1 MIQRKEYLEKL
12 ISCRQRQIIKVVT
25 GVRRCGKSTLFSLY
39 IDYLKSSGV
48 ADDQIVYVNLEELEY
63 ENLLRYKALYA
74 HVKKRL
80 CKGKYTYVFIDE
92 AQNCAGF
99 EKAVDS
105 LFVKHNVDLYIT
117 GSNAY
122 MLSGELATMLSGR
135 YITIEMLPFSFREYC
150 EAVQGKS
157 VRQNFNDW
165 LRFGSF
171 PYAVTLPRADNAVT
185 PYIEGIYNTI
195 LVKDVAKR
203 EGITDIAVLE
213 SIAKFLADNIGS
225 PVSTKKI
232 SDTINS
238 GGRKISVNT
247 VDRYLRALRDS
258 YIFYKADRY
267 DIKGRQY
274 LKTLGKYYLVDTGIR
289 NLLLSGSAAGIG
301 HLIENV
307 VYFELLRRG
316 YRVNIGKVA
325 EKEVDFVAGNTDGIA
340 YFQVSATVIE
350 ENTLRREL
358 APLEKIA
365 DNYPKTLLTLD
376 EIGAGA
382 NHNGIRQMNLLD
394 WLLSVQR

>member
-1 MIQRKEYLEKL
+1 
-12 ISCRQRQIIKVVT
+12 
-25 GVRRCGKSTLFSLY
+25 
-39 IDYLKSSGV
+39 
-48 ADDQIVYVNLEELEY
+48 
-63 ENLLRYKALYA
+63 
-74 HVKKRL
+74 
-80 CKGKYTYVFIDE
+80 
-92 AQNCAGF
+92 
-99 EKAVDS
+99 
-105 LFVKHNVDLYIT
+105 
-117 GSNAY
+117 
-122 MLSGELATMLSGR
+122 MLSGR

-150 EAVQGKS
+150 EAVQGRS

-171 PYAVTLPRADNAVT
+171 PYAVSLPRTDNAVT
-185 PYIEGIYNTI
+185 PYIEGVYNTI

-203 EGITDIAVLE
+203 EGSLLRVSTRGHPECEQKALFKGITDIAVLE

-225 PVSTKKI
+225 PVSAKKI
-232 SDTINS
+232 SDAINS

-289 NLLLSGSAAGIG
+289 NLLLSGSTAGIG

-325 EKEVDFVAGNTDGIA
+325 EKEVDFVAENTDGIA

-365 DNYPKTLLTLD
+365 DNHPKTLLTLD
-376 EIGAGA
+376 EIGAGV
-382 NHNGIRQMNLLD
+382 NHKGIRQMNLLD
-394 WLLSVQR
+394 WLLGVQR